1 MYINHKQP
9 CLAID
14 LPALGLAPY
23 MRKTLA
29 MSVSANY
36 APTALLLPTPIY
48 ICLPRILDVVPFHLP
63 S

>member
-1 MYINHKQP
+1 MYTNHKQA

-48 ICLPRILDVVPFHLP
+48 ICLLEF
-63 S
+63 